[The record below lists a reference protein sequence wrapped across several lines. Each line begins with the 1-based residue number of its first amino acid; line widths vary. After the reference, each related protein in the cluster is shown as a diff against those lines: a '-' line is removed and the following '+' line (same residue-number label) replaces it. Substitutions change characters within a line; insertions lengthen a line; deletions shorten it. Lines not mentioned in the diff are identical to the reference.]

1 MKLFVCAT
9 VVLALI
15 AGLCIFGG
23 MACTAVIDDLISMLD
38 AAPTEND
45 AIPQNASAVS
55 GALLNRWEERYFLI
69 SMFLPHHHLDDVK
82 EHMISLDSYAHTD
95 EYAEWLEARLRLRQ
109 SLTHIRGLLKADAD
123 NIL

>member
-15 AGLCIFGG
+15 AAFCIFGG
-23 MACTAVIDDLISMLD
+23 MACSAIIDDLLALLD
-38 AAPTEND
+38 TASAESD
-45 AIPQNASAVS
+45 AIPPNAAEVS
-55 GALLNRWEERYFLI
+55 GALLERWEARYFWI

-82 EHMISLDSYAHTD
+82 ERMVSLDSYAQTD
-95 EYAEWLEARLRLRQ
+95 EYAEWLEAHHQLHQ

>member
-15 AGLCIFGG
+15 AAFCIFGG
-23 MACTAVIDDLISMLD
+23 MACSAIIDDLL
-38 AAPTEND
+38 
-45 AIPQNASAVS
+45 
-55 GALLNRWEERYFLI
+55 ALLDTAAAESDVIPPNAAEVSSALLSRWEARYFWI

-82 EHMISLDSYAHTD
+82 EHMVSLDGYAQTD
-95 EYAEWLEARLRLRQ
+95 EYAEWLEAHRQ
-109 SLTHIRGLLKADAD
+109 LHQALTHIRGLLKADAD

>member
-15 AGLCIFGG
+15 AAFCIFGG
-23 MACTAVIDDLISMLD
+23 MACDSIIQDLIDLLD
-38 AAPTEND
+38 TASAEDD
-45 AIPQNASAVS
+45 AIPPNAAEVS
-55 GALLNRWEERYFLI
+55 GKLLERWEERFFWI

-82 EHMISLDSYAHTD
+82 ERMVSLDSYAQTD
-95 EYAEWLEARLRLRQ
+95 EYGNWLEAHRQLHQ
-109 SLTHIRGLLKADAD
+109 SLTHIQGLLKADAD